1 MEYIIREANRDDAQ
15 QIIDF
20 YNKVGG
26 ESDFLSFGREEFQRD
41 PIEYGDYLENTRNE
55 DNSLILLALDGG
67 DIISIATINSSQKER
82 TRHVGTLGI
91 VVAKKYHGKGIGK
104 KLMNDL
110 IEWAS
115 GNGITKK
122 ITLVTREDNEL
133 AIALYKQL
141 GFETEGVLKQDNY
154 LHGVYYNTLVMGL
167 FL

>member
-1 MEYIIREANRDDAQ
+1 MEYIVREAKRDDAQ
-15 QIIDF
+15 QIIEF

-26 ESDFLSFGREEFQRD
+26 ESDFLSFGSDEFQRD
-41 PIEYGDYLENTRNE
+41 HIEYGDYLENTRNE
-55 DNSLILLALDGG
+55 ENSLILLALDGD
-67 DIISIATINSSQKER
+67 DIISIATINSSQKVR
-82 TRHVGTLGI
+82 TKHVGTLGI
-91 VVAKKYHGKGIGK
+91 VVSKEHHGKGIGK

-110 IEWAS
+110 IKWAS

-141 GFETEGVLKQDNY
+141 GFEIEGVLKRDTY
-154 LHGVYYNTLVMGL
+154 IHGVYYNTLVMGL